1 MRNLLIDLRHGFRLV
16 RKSPGFSAI
25 VVFTLALGIG
35 GNTAIFSIVN
45 TMFFRTLPFPQPDRV
60 LRLLDSLKGPDGHR
74 RTFGMHSHHVVTV
87 NQANDDE
94 NSVFTSTVAAFGTS
108 RTLISDGNP
117 DRVSVIYRS
126 KGWAPTLGVLP
137 ALGRDFTSTEEKQ
150 GIDSGVALI
159 SYSLWQSHF
168 GGSPSVL
175 QTSIRLDDRRYS
187 VVGVMPRGFSFPY
200 DGQVWI
206 PYDVKAIE
214 KDSEFAVFARLR
226 DGVSPQQAAQSLES
240 ISARIKEQYPETLPG
255 FAIATMTLR
264 ENLVNNEDGATLAL
278 LCVVGFLLLLACI
291 NVANLLF
298 ARWVTRRKEFAI
310 RAAMGGSRW
319 RQLQQLM
326 AESSALGM
334 LGCAFGLLLA
344 DWLNG
349 YALTLL
355 PTDFSAQLGMVKP
368 EIDLRVL
375 GFAVLIS
382 FVVSVAAGALP
393 IFTGWKTDIQ
403 LVLKEGGRAGSSSSR
418 AGGKLLG
425 GFVIAETT
433 LALVLL
439 AGTGLMLRNFERL
452 VHHDLGFKAS
462 HLLTF
467 DLTPPPASEPVGPH
481 RTALLRRLVE
491 AVQNVPGVS
500 AAGVTMVNPLGG
512 GSWDASV
519 ISDGMEISNRDSS
532 VNVNH
537 RLISPDLF
545 HAMGIPLLRGR
556 IFTWQDDAGTEPVV
570 IVSDHMAKRFWPNQ
584 DAIGKRIRSATSGS
598 PWLTVVGIVGD
609 VRDTSDPAGPFDTW
623 YLPYAQQA
631 ISPAA
636 QDLIFM
642 VRSHSD
648 PLSIVS
654 AVQQALWR
662 VDGTLAPYDISAM
675 DHYYSESLARE
686 RIGAKV
692 MLFFGAFGLLLAAL
706 GVYGV
711 MAFAVAQRTQ
721 EIGIRMAL
729 GAERQKIL
737 QMILARGVRLLVTG
751 IAIGFAL
758 VFVLNR
764 VLASLLTEIRPFE
777 WAVVVASLTVLF
789 VVGLAACYPPARRAA
804 SLNPLVALRHE

>member
-16 RKSPGFSAI
+16 RKSPGFSVI
-25 VVFTLALGIG
+25 VVLTLALGIG

-60 LRLLDSLKGPDGHR
+60 LRLLDSMKDPDGHR
-74 RTFGMHSHHVVTV
+74 RTFGMHSHHVV
-87 NQANDDE
+87 AINDQNE
-94 NSVFTSTVAAFGTS
+94 VFTSTVAAFGTS
-108 RTLISDGNP
+108 RTLISNGNP
-117 DRVSVIYRS
+117 ERVSVIYRS

-137 ALGRDFTSTEEKQ
+137 ALGRDFTPEEETQ
-150 GIDSGVALI
+150 GIDSGVALV

-168 GGSPSVL
+168 GGSPSIL

-187 VVGVMPRGFSFPY
+187 VIGVMPQGFSFPY
-200 DGQVWI
+200 DGQLWI
-206 PYDVKAIE
+206 PYDVKATE
-214 KDSEFAVFARLR
+214 KESEFAVFARLR
-226 DGVSPQQAAQSLES
+226 DGVSPQQAIQSLDS

-264 ENLVNNEDGATLAL
+264 ENLVNNEDGAILAL
-278 LCVVGFLLLLACI
+278 LCVVGFLLLLASI
-291 NVANLLF
+291 NVANLLL
-298 ARWVTRRKEFAI
+298 ARWVSRRKEFAI

-319 RQLQQLM
+319 RQLQQLI
-326 AESSALGM
+326 AESSVLGM

-344 DWLNG
+344 DWLNR

-368 EIDLRVL
+368 EIDFRVL
-375 GFAVLIS
+375 GFAVAIS
-382 FVVSVAAGALP
+382 FCVSIAAGALP
-393 IFTGWKTDIQ
+393 VFTGWKTDIQ
-403 LVLKEGGRAGSSSSR
+403 LVLKEGGRAGSSGSKGS
-418 AGGKLLG
+418 GKLLG
-425 GFVIAETT
+425 AFVIAETT

-439 AGTGLMLRNFERL
+439 AGTGLMLRNFQRL
-452 VHHDLGFKAS
+452 VHHDLGFNSS

-467 DLTPPPASEPVGPH
+467 DLTPPIAAEPIGPH
-481 RTALLRRLVE
+481 RTALLRRLLE
-491 AVQNVPGVS
+491 EVQNVPGVS

-512 GSWDASV
+512 GTWDASV
-519 ISDGMEISNRDSS
+519 ITDGMEISNRDSS
-532 VNVNH
+532 VNINH

-556 IFTWQDDAGTEPVV
+556 TFTWQDDAGTEPVV
-570 IVSDHMAKRFWPNQ
+570 IVSNHMAKRFWPNQ
-584 DAIGKRIRSATSGS
+584 DAIGKRIRSATAGS

-609 VRDTSDPAGPFDTW
+609 VRDTMDPAGPFDTW

-631 ISPAA
+631 ASPAA

-642 VRSHSD
+642 VRSASD

-654 AVQQALWR
+654 GVQHALWR

-692 MLFFGAFGLLLAAL
+692 MLFFGSFGLLLAAL

-729 GAERQKIL
+729 GAERQHVL
-737 QMILARGVRLLVTG
+737 RMILGRGIRLLISG
-751 IAIGFAL
+751 IVLGAAVAFAL
-758 VFVLNR
+758 NR
-764 VLASLLTEIRPFE
+764 ALASLLTEIRPFE
-777 WAVVVASLTVLF
+777 LSVILASLAILF
-789 VVGLAACYPPARRAA
+789 FVGLAACYPPARRAA
-804 SLNPLVALRHE
+804 RMDPLVALRHE